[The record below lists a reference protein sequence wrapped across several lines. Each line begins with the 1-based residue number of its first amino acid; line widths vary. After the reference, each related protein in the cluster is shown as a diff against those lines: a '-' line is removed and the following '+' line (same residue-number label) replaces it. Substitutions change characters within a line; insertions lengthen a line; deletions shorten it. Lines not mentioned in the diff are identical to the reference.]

1 MKRICILVL
10 ILLLLV
16 GCQKTPEQ
24 PLIVPKEQQVMVE
37 KATATQA
44 PETASS
50 ARQRASVCA
59 SGAST
64 VP

>member
-1 MKRICILVL
+1 MKRIYILVL

-37 KATATQA
+37 KATTAQESEAEAA
-44 PETASS
+44 PMEAPARWTFS
-50 ARQRASVCA
+50 A
-59 SGAST
+59 
-64 VP
+64 